1 MLECKEYLDLC
12 GEFLYCS
19 KFVTNGETLASS
31 QKIAD
36 PRLRFAKC
44 YFPFSADIHKMRDVE
59 YIFFLIVLDTRDSAA
74 EVRLSVTRVCQK
86 SSCKF
91 TFGFFF

>member
-1 MLECKEYLDLC
+1 M
-12 GEFLYCS
+12 
-19 KFVTNGETLASS
+19 NGETWACS

-44 YFPFSADIHKMRDVE
+44 YFPFSTDINKLRDVQ
-59 YIFFLIVLDTRDSAA
+59 YTFLYFVLDTRGSAA
-74 EVRLSVTRVCQK
+74 EVRRSITRVCQK

-91 TFGFFF
+91 TLSFLF